1 MPALLL
7 ASLIWACSFGL
18 IKRHLAGVD
27 PAWVTAARLGLAA
40 VVFLPFARPRL
51 LGLRGAAALAGI
63 GALQFGV
70 MYVLYLESFRH
81 LRAHEVALF
90 TLTTP
95 LLVTLLADLLERRLR
110 PWALAASLLA
120 IAGAALL
127 VHRAA
132 DVAVTLRGVLLVQG
146 ANLAFAAGQLA
157 YRQWSRARPA
167 LPDHAA
173 MGLLY
178 LGGLLPALLLI
189 ARQPV
194 PPRLDGTQLLTLAYL
209 GLIASALGFYLWNA
223 GARRTGTGTLA
234 VMNNAKVPLGV
245 AASLLLFGET
255 AEPGPL
261 LLSLLALAA
270 AVVLAE
276 RGRRPAA

>member
-1 MPALLL
+1 MPTLLL

-18 IKRHLAGVD
+18 IKRNLAGVD

-40 VVFLPFARPRL
+40 LVFLPFVRPRA
-51 LGLRGAAALAGI
+51 LGFRSAATLAGI

-70 MYVLYLESFRH
+70 MYVLYLESFQH

-95 LLVTLLADLLERRLR
+95 LFVTLLADLRARRLR
-110 PWALAASLLA
+110 PWALGASLLA

-127 VHRAA
+127 VNRAA
-132 DVAVTLRGVLLVQG
+132 DFAVTLRGVLLVQG
-146 ANLAFAAGQLA
+146 ANLAFSAGQLA
-157 YRQWSRARPA
+157 YRDWSRDRPN
-167 LPDHAA
+167 LPDHEA

-178 LGGLLPALLLI
+178 GGGMLPALLLI

-194 PPRLDGTQLLTLAYL
+194 PPRLDGGQVLTVAYL
-209 GLIASALGFYLWNA
+209 GLIASGLGFYLWNA
-223 GARRTGTGTLA
+223 GARRCGTGTLA

-255 AEPGPL
+255 AELGPL
-261 LLSLLALAA
+261 LLSLLAMTAA
-270 AVVLAE
+270 LLLAE
-276 RGRRPAA
+276 RGRPATP

>member
-7 ASLIWACSFGL
+7 ASLLWACSFGL

-40 VVFLPFARPRL
+40 LVFLPFARPRT
-51 LGLRGAAALAGI
+51 LGLRGVAALAGI

-70 MYVLYLESFRH
+70 MYLLYLESFRY

-95 LLVTLLADLLERRLR
+95 LWVTLLADLRERRLR
-110 PWALAASLLA
+110 PWALVASLLA

-132 DVAVTLRGVLLVQG
+132 EFALTLRGVLLVQG
-146 ANLAFAAGQLA
+146 ANLAFATGQLA
-157 YRQWSRARPA
+157 YRGWTRARPA
-167 LPDHAA
+167 LPDYAA
-173 MGLLY
+173 MGVLY

-189 ARQPV
+189 ARQPI
-194 PPRLDGTQLLTLAYL
+194 PPRLEGAQLLTLGYL
-209 GLIASALGFYLWNA
+209 GLVASGLGFYLWNA
-223 GARRTGTGTLA
+223 GARRAGTGTLA

-245 AASLLLFGET
+245 AASLVLFGET

-261 LLSLLALAA
+261 LLSLLALAL

-276 RGRRPAA
+276 HERKPAA

>member
-40 VVFLPFARPRL
+40 LVFLPFVRPRA
-51 LGLRGAAALAGI
+51 LGLRGSVALAGI
-63 GALQFGV
+63 GALQFGL
-70 MYVLYLESFRH
+70 MYLLYLESFRH

-95 LLVTLLADLLERRLR
+95 LWVTLLADLRERRLR
-110 PWALAASLLA
+110 PWALVASLLA
-120 IAGAALL
+120 IAGAGLL

-132 DVAVTLRGVLLVQG
+132 DFALTLRGVLLVQG
-146 ANLAFAAGQLA
+146 ANLAFATGQLA
-157 YRQWSRARPA
+157 YRGWSRARPA

-173 MGLLY
+173 MGVLY

-194 PPRLDGTQLLTLAYL
+194 PPRLEGAQLLTLMYL
-209 GLIASALGFYLWNA
+209 GLVASGLGFYLWNA

-245 AASLLLFGET
+245 AASLVLFGET

-261 LLSLLALAA
+261 LVSLLALAL
-270 AVVLAE
+270 AVSLAE
-276 RGRRPAA
+276 RERKPAA

>member
-40 VVFLPFARPRL
+40 LVFLPFARPRL

-110 PWALAASLLA
+110 PWALAAALLA

-132 DVAVTLRGVLLVQG
+132 DVTVTLRGVLLVQG

-157 YRQWSRARPA
+157 YRQWSRARPG

-209 GLIASALGFYLWNA
+209 GLIASGLGFYLWNA
-223 GARRTGTGTLA
+223 GARRTGTSTLA

-261 LLSLLALAA
+261 LLSLLALAT

-276 RGRRPAA
+276 RGRQPAA

>member
-40 VVFLPFARPRL
+40 LVFLPFARPRA
-51 LGLRGAAALAGI
+51 LGLRGAAGLAGI

-95 LLVTLLADLLERRLR
+95 LFVTLLADLRERRLR
-110 PWALAASLLA
+110 PWALFASLLA

-127 VHRAA
+127 VQRAA

-146 ANLAFAAGQLA
+146 ANVAFAAGQLA
-157 YRQWSRARPA
+157 YREWSRARPA

-189 ARQPV
+189 ARQPAA
-194 PPRLDGTQLLTLAYL
+194 PRLEGVQLMTLAYL
-209 GLIASALGFYLWNA
+209 GLVASGLGFYLWNA
-223 GARRTGTGTLA
+223 GARRAGTGTLA

-255 AEPGPL
+255 AEPLPL
-261 LLSLLALAA
+261 LLSLLAMAA
-270 AVVLAE
+270 AVLLAE
-276 RGRRPAA
+276 RGRPPAA

>member
-40 VVFLPFARPRL
+40 LVFLPFARPRL

-110 PWALAASLLA
+110 PWALAAALLA

-127 VHRAA
+127 VHRAEI
-132 DVAVTLRGVLLVQG
+132 G
-146 ANLAFAAGQLA
+146 
-157 YRQWSRARPA
+157 RA
-167 LPDHAA
+167 H
-173 MGLLY
+173 
-178 LGGLLPALLLI
+178 
-189 ARQPV
+189 V
-194 PPRLDGTQLLTLAYL
+194 
-209 GLIASALGFYLWNA
+209 
-223 GARRTGTGTLA
+223 
-234 VMNNAKVPLGV
+234 
-245 AASLLLFGET
+245 
-255 AEPGPL
+255 
-261 LLSLLALAA
+261 
-270 AVVLAE
+270 
-276 RGRRPAA
+276 

>member
-7 ASLIWACSFGL
+7 ASLLWACSFGL

-40 VVFLPFARPRL
+40 LVFLPFARPRT
-51 LGLRGAAALAGI
+51 LGLRGVAALAGI

-70 MYVLYLESFRH
+70 MYLLYLESFRY

-95 LLVTLLADLLERRLR
+95 LWVTLLADLRERRLR
-110 PWALAASLLA
+110 PWALVASLLA

-132 DVAVTLRGVLLVQG
+132 EFALTLRGVLLVQG
-146 ANLAFAAGQLA
+146 ANLAFATGQLA
-157 YRQWSRARPA
+157 YRAWTRARPA
-167 LPDHAA
+167 LPDYAA
-173 MGLLY
+173 MGVLY

-189 ARQPV
+189 ARQPI
-194 PPRLDGTQLLTLAYL
+194 PPRLEGAQLLTLGYL
-209 GLIASALGFYLWNA
+209 GLVASGLGFYLWNA

-245 AASLLLFGET
+245 AASLVLFGET

-261 LLSLLALAA
+261 LLSLLALAV

-276 RGRRPAA
+276 RERKPAA

>member
-27 PAWVTAARLGLAA
+27 PAWVTAVRLGLATL
-40 VVFLPFARPRL
+40 VFLPFVRL
-51 LGLRGAAALAGI
+51 LAVGWGGAAALAGI

-95 LLVTLLADLLERRLR
+95 LFVTLLADLRERRLR
-110 PWALAASLLA
+110 PWALGASLLA

-132 DVAVTLRGVLLVQG
+132 DFAVTLRGVLLVQG

-157 YRQWSRARPA
+157 YRGWSRARPA

-178 LGGLLPALLLI
+178 FGGMLPALLLI
-189 ARQPV
+189 VRQPV
-194 PPRLDGTQLLTLAYL
+194 PPRLDGAQLLTVAYL
-209 GLIASALGFYLWNA
+209 GLVASGLGFYLWNA
-223 GARRTGTGTLA
+223 GARRCGTGTLA

-245 AASLLLFGET
+245 AASLLLFGES
-255 AEPGPL
+255 AEAGPL
-261 LLSLLALAA
+261 LLSLLALGA
-270 AVVLAE
+270 AVLLAE
-276 RGRRPAA
+276 RGRQAAQ

>member
-110 PWALAASLLA
+110 PWALAAALLA

-209 GLIASALGFYLWNA
+209 GLIASGLGFYLWNA

-261 LLSLLALAA
+261 LLSLLALAT

-276 RGRRPAA
+276 RGRQPAA

>member
-40 VVFLPFARPRL
+40 LVFLPFARPRL

-110 PWALAASLLA
+110 PWALAAALLA

-127 VHRAA
+127 VHRAT
-132 DVAVTLRGVLLVQG
+132 DVTVTLRGVLLVQG

-209 GLIASALGFYLWNA
+209 GLIASGLGFYLWNA

-261 LLSLLALAA
+261 LLSLLALAT

-276 RGRRPAA
+276 RGRQPAA

>member
-40 VVFLPFARPRL
+40 LVFLPFARPRL

-110 PWALAASLLA
+110 PWALAAALLA

-132 DVAVTLRGVLLVQG
+132 DVTVTLRGVLLVQG

-209 GLIASALGFYLWNA
+209 GLIASGLGFYLWNA

-261 LLSLLALAA
+261 LLSLLALAT

-276 RGRRPAA
+276 RGRQPAA

>member
-27 PAWVTAARLGLAA
+27 PAWVTAVRLGLAA
-40 VVFLPFARPRL
+40 LVFLPFARWRA
-51 LGLRGAAALAGI
+51 LGLRGAASLAGI

-95 LLVTLLADLLERRLR
+95 LLVTLLADLRERRLR

-132 DVAVTLRGVLLVQG
+132 DFALTLRGVLLVQG

-157 YRQWSRARPA
+157 YREWSRARPA

-178 LGGLLPALLLI
+178 LGGMLPALLLI
-189 ARQPV
+189 SRQPS
-194 PPRLDGTQLLTLAYL
+194 PPRLEGGQLLTLAYL
-209 GLIASALGFYLWNA
+209 GLVASGVGFYLWNA
-223 GARRTGTGTLA
+223 GARRSGTGTLA

-261 LLSLLALAA
+261 VLSLVALAT
-270 AVVLAE
+270 AVLIAE
-276 RGRRPAA
+276 RGRRTSA

>member
-40 VVFLPFARPRL
+40 LVFLPFVRPRA
-51 LGLRGAAALAGI
+51 LGFRGAATLAGI

-95 LLVTLLADLLERRLR
+95 LFVTLLADLRERRLR
-110 PWALAASLLA
+110 PWALGASLLA

-127 VHRAA
+127 VNRAA
-132 DVAVTLRGVLLVQG
+132 DFAVTLRGVLLVQG

-157 YRQWSRARPA
+157 YRGWSRARPD

-178 LGGLLPALLLI
+178 GGGMMPALLLI
-189 ARQPV
+189 ARQPE
-194 PPRLDGTQLLTLAYL
+194 PPRLDGGQLLTVAYL
-209 GLIASALGFYLWNA
+209 GLVASGLGFYLWNS
-223 GARRTGTGTLA
+223 GARRCGTGTLA

-245 AASLLLFGET
+245 TASLLLFGEN

-261 LLSLLALAA
+261 LLSLLAMAA
-270 AVVLAE
+270 AVLLAE
-276 RGRRPAA
+276 RGRPPAQ

>member
-27 PAWVTAARLGLAA
+27 PAWVTAVRLSLAA
-40 VVFLPFARPRL
+40 LVFLPFARPRA
-51 LGLRGAAALAGI
+51 LGLRGAAGLAGI

-95 LLVTLLADLLERRLR
+95 LLVTLLADLRERRLR
-110 PWALAASLLA
+110 PWALVAALLA

-127 VHRAA
+127 VQRAA
-132 DVAVTLRGVLLVQG
+132 DFAVTLRGVLLVQG
-146 ANLAFAAGQLA
+146 ANLAFATGQLA

-189 ARQPV
+189 VRQPV
-194 PPRLDGTQLLTLAYL
+194 PPRLEGTQLLTLAYL
-209 GLIASALGFYLWNA
+209 GLIASGLGFYLWNA

-255 AEPGPL
+255 AAPGPL
-261 LLSLLALAA
+261 LLSLLAMAA
-270 AVVLAE
+270 AVLLAE
-276 RGRRPAA
+276 RGRPPAA